1 MSVPAAFDYHPAT
14 SVDEAI
20 ALLQQYG
27 DDAKL
32 LAGGH
37 SLLPTM
43 KLRLAQPAHLIDLG
57 KISGLSYIRDDG
69 DAIAVGAMTKYVDI
83 ERSDLIKQYFALLPE
98 GVDLIGDQQVRNMGT
113 IGGSVAHSDPAADTP
128 GMVLALKADIVA
140 KGPNGERRIKADDFF
155 MDLMQTALQP
165 NEVLTEIRF
174 PKSPAHTGSAYT
186 KLANRASHYAVV
198 GCAAVMTFGD
208 DGACTAAS
216 VVITGASVKPT
227 RASAVEAALVG
238 KRREGGS
245 EGGIA
250 GLLHRVEGAFGGD
263 NKLDSDAIADAASH
277 AADGLELVSDIHGS
291 KEYRAQMAAVMAR
304 RAIAAATE
312 RAS

>member
-1 MSVPAAFDYHPAT
+1 MSVPAAFDYHPAS

-43 KLRLAQPAHLIDLG
+43 KLRLAQPGHLIDLG

-69 DAIAVGAMTKYVDI
+69 NAIAVGAMTKYVDI
-83 ERSDLIKQYFALLPE
+83 QRSGLIKQYFALLPE
-98 GVDLIGDQQVRNMGT
+98 GIDLIGDQQVRNMGT
-113 IGGSVAHSDPAADTP
+113 IGGSIAHSDPAADTP

-140 KGPNGERRIKADDFF
+140 KGPNGVRTIKADDFF
-155 MDLMQTALQP
+155 KDLMQTALTP
-165 NEVLTEIRF
+165 SEVITEIRF
-174 PKSPAHTGSAYT
+174 PKPPAHTGSAYT

-198 GCAAVMTFGD
+198 GCAAVVSL
-208 DGACTAAS
+208 DGGGTCTAAS
-216 VVITGASVKPT
+216 VVITGASVKAE
-227 RASAVEAALVG
+227 RAPNVEAALVG
-238 KRREGGS
+238 K
-245 EGGIA
+245 
-250 GLLHRVEGAFGGD
+250 
-263 NKLDSDAIADAASH
+263 KLDEATIAAAASH
-277 AADGLELVSDIHGS
+277 AADGMELVADIHGS
-291 KEYRAQMAAVMAR
+291 KEYRGQMTAVFAR
-304 RAIAAATE
+304 RAIAAAME

>member
-1 MSVPAAFDYHPAT
+1 MSVPAAFDYHPAS

-69 DAIAVGAMTKYVDI
+69 DAIAVGAMTRYVDI
-83 ERSDLIKQYFALLPE
+83 ERSGLIKQYFALLPE
-98 GVDLIGDQQVRNMGT
+98 GIDLIGDQQVRNMGT
-113 IGGSVAHSDPAADTP
+113 IGGSIAHSDPAADTP

-140 KGPNGERRIKADDFF
+140 KGPGGVRTIKADDFF
-155 MDLMQTALQP
+155 KDLMQTALTP
-165 NEVLTEIRF
+165 SEVITEIRL
-174 PKSPAHTGSAYT
+174 PKPPARTGSAYT

-198 GCAAVMTFGD
+198 GCAAVVSLGGD
-208 DGACTAAS
+208 GTCSAAS
-216 VVITGASVKPT
+216 VVITGASVKAE
-227 RASAVEAALVG
+227 RVGSVEAALVG
-238 KRREGGS
+238 R
-245 EGGIA
+245 
-250 GLLHRVEGAFGGD
+250 
-263 NKLDSDAIADAASH
+263 KLDEATIAAAASH
-277 AADGLELVSDIHGS
+277 AADGMELVSDIHGS
-291 KEYRAQMAAVMAR
+291 KEYRGQMAAVFAR
-304 RAIAAATE
+304 RAIAAAMG